1 MRYRIFIAL
10 AVCVI
15 AFTRITTIVI
25 YQIFVFVINAASCQR
40 RILHAY
46 AADVI
51 SGTVVSDLAL
61 IYCLLLKMLCCV
73 ISAWKSLHL
82 TFDVIAIYAGAYTV
96 TTPSAARQGNRLPVL
111 N

>member
-25 YQIFVFVINAASCQR
+25 YQIFVSVINAASCQR

-51 SGTVVSDLAL
+51 SGTVVADLAQ
-61 IYCLLLKMLCCV
+61 ICCL
-73 ISAWKSLHL
+73 
-82 TFDVIAIYAGAYTV
+82 
-96 TTPSAARQGNRLPVL
+96 
-111 N
+111 